1 MDNLALAKT
10 FLIFSLILIHLLTD
24 PILVIVAA
32 IVIVYGDH
40 DGHHGGR
47 LRRGASSRLSRRII
61 GRKIAPFYHP
71 YQLYQGFIPSIHRGH
86 RRVIF

>member
-61 GRKIAPFYHP
+61 GRKIAPFYHRTSYTKVSSP
-71 YQLYQGFIPSIHRGH
+71 VSTEAIVG
-86 RRVIF
+86 